1 MWRRHAEPEPEPAF
15 DRQTA
20 DDLIRKIMDC
30 DVKLNRILEILED
43 NDEEEADSDTDT

>member
-1 MWRRHAEPEPEPAF
+1 VWRRSDAEPEQPAF

-30 DVKLNRILEILED
+30 DEKLNRILDIMEED
-43 NDEEEADSDTDT
+43 DEEEADSDT

>member
-1 MWRRHAEPEPEPAF
+1 VWRRRPEPEPAL

-30 DVKLNRILEILED
+30 DDKVERVLEILED
-43 NDEEEADSDTDT
+43 GDEEEEADTDT